1 MHIIQVISDWS
12 IHLIVLIRRSDG
24 RAFMMIHT
32 LNDNRQIYLFQTFG
46 LLFFFAVIRRHLRKF
61 REFATAMTTT
71 ATTGATENLLQS
83 KSD

>member
-1 MHIIQVISDWS
+1 MNA
-12 IHLIVLIRRSDG
+12 L
-24 RAFMMIHT
+24 MMIHT

-61 REFATAMTTT
+61 REFATAMTT
-71 ATTGATENLLQS
+71 ATTGATATGMAQS